1 MVKNLPA
8 CRRPGFDPWVRKIPG
23 EGNGNSLQCSCLEYP
38 LDRGA
43 WWATVPGVAKS
54 RIRATK
60 HSCIYAAQVSFFS
73 EVLFCLPVGSFI
85 LFCS

>member
-1 MVKNLPA
+1 M
-8 CRRPGFDPWVRKIPG
+8 
-23 EGNGNSLQCSCLEYP
+23 
-38 LDRGA
+38 DRGA

-85 LFCS
+85 LFLARTSRKEVIFLSAFQMVSPELVFL